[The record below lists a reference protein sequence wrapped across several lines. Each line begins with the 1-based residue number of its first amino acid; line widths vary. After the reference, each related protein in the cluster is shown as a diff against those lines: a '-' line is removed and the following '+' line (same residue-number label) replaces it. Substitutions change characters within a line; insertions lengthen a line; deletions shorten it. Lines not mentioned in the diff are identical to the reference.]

1 MATKEG
7 VQKLFIQ
14 NPTIILKITLVNNQ
28 VIDQLIIIQCIK
40 IPNLSI
46 TLDPVHFL
54 WIQFTSFG
62 FNSLPLDLIHFLWI

>member
-54 WIQFTSFG
+54 WI
-62 FNSLPLDLIHFLWI
+62 